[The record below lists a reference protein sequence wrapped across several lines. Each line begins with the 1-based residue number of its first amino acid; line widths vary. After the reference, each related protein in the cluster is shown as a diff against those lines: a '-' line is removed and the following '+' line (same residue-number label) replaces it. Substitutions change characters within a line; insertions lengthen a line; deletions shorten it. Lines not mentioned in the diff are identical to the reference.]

1 MQASFQRLFP
11 NISNPHKFG
20 HSCSILE
27 NNVLMH
33 QCAISAKDIKIN
45 SLSHPSIVFTPS
57 SFSPVPGGQKPQK
70 GTNGRCSTIVE
81 ESNGLTNSLLITS
94 FDLIMNVE
102 LRFSVQSIEF
112 FLVNILSVLH
122 GKVPLKRHE

>member
-1 MQASFQRLFP
+1 MNPCNNYIIASPDL
-11 NISNPHKFG
+11 
-20 HSCSILE
+20 
-27 NNVLMH
+27 
-33 QCAISAKDIKIN
+33 N
-45 SLSHPSIVFTPS
+45 SLYPPFD
-57 SFSPVPGGQKPQK
+57 FPVPGGQKPQK